1 MTIRTRCKGLA
12 LPMLAT
18 AALAGCATQPPRQ
31 TSAPPPRPGL
41 MVQDTAYIAQVERK
55 ALRRGLQVQ
64 WINPPTR
71 RTPRAD

>member
-18 AALAGCATQPPRQ
+18 DALAGCATQPPRK
-31 TSAPPPRPGL
+31 TRAPPPRPGL